1 MAVFVVESYETAKT
15 AFVIRKICY
24 PFVTIKISGIQSSG
38 GNDMKQKKLQA
49 SMIKPYEVS
58 LQEAEKSAATI
69 EKYLH
74 HVQQFVAAYAGRKVD
89 KALVLEY
96 KGELGGY
103 YAPSSANAALAAI
116 NGFLRFWGRDDCCVK
131 PFKVQ
136 KKLYCPE
143 EKELTRAEYIRLVR
157 AAKEKS
163 SERLALVLESICAT
177 GIRVS
182 ELQYI
187 TAEAVRSGEAAVT
200 CKGKTRTVF
209 LPAALQKKLRRY
221 IQRKGIQG
229 GPVFITRTGK
239 PMDRSNI
246 WREMKALCERADV
259 PSSKVFPH
267 SLRHLFARTFY
278 SIDKDIAKLADILG
292 HSNINTTRIYIIST
306 GAEHRRKMETMRLVI

>member
-1 MAVFVVESYETAKT
+1 MKRQKLQETMISPYETAL
-15 AFVIRKICY
+15 RE
-24 PFVTIKISGIQSSG
+24 G
-38 GNDMKQKKLQA
+38 
-49 SMIKPYEVS
+49 
-58 LQEAEKSAATI
+58 EKSAATM

-74 HVQQFVAAYAGRKVD
+74 HVRQFVAHDAGRRID

-96 KGELGGY
+96 KTRLGKL
-103 YAPSSANAALAAI
+103 YAPSSANAALAAV
-116 NGFLRFWGRDDCCVK
+116 NGFLRFWGFESCCVK

-136 KKLYCPE
+136 KQVYCSE
-143 EKELTRAEYIRLVR
+143 EKELTREEYVRLIK

-163 SERLALVLESICAT
+163 SERLALLLETICAT

-182 ELQYI
+182 ELPYI
-187 TAEAVRSGEAAVT
+187 TVEAVARGEAVVH

-221 IQRKGIQG
+221 MQSQKIQS

-239 PMDRSNI
+239 PMNRSNI
-246 WREMKALCERADV
+246 WREMKALCERANV
-259 PSSKVFPH
+259 APSKVFPH

-278 SIDKDIAKLADILG
+278 SIDHDVAKLADLLG
-292 HSNINTTRIYIIST
+292 HSNINTTRIYIITT

>member
-1 MAVFVVESYETAKT
+1 MKRQKLQESMIPPYETA
-15 AFVIRKICY
+15 
-24 PFVTIKISGIQSSG
+24 
-38 GNDMKQKKLQA
+38 
-49 SMIKPYEVS
+49 
-58 LQEAEKSAATI
+58 LQEAEKSAATM

-74 HVQQFVAAYAGRKVD
+74 HVRQFVAHDAGRRID

-96 KGELGGY
+96 KTRLGKL
-103 YAPSSANAALAAI
+103 YAPSSANAALAAV
-116 NGFLRFWGRDDCCVK
+116 NGFLRFWGFESCCVK

-136 KKLYCPE
+136 KQVYCSE
-143 EKELTRAEYIRLVR
+143 EKELTREEYVRLIK

-163 SERLALVLESICAT
+163 SERLALLLETICAT

-182 ELQYI
+182 ELPYI
-187 TAEAVRSGEAAVT
+187 TVEAAVRGEAVVH

-221 IQRKGIQG
+221 MQSQKIQS

-239 PMDRSNI
+239 PMNRSNI
-246 WREMKALCERADV
+246 WREMKALCERANV
-259 PSSKVFPH
+259 APSKVFPH

-278 SIDKDIAKLADILG
+278 SIDHDVAKLADLLG
-292 HSNINTTRIYIIST
+292 HSNINTTRIYIITT

>member
-1 MAVFVVESYETAKT
+1 MKRQKLQETMIPPYETAL
-15 AFVIRKICY
+15 R
-24 PFVTIKISGIQSSG
+24 
-38 GNDMKQKKLQA
+38 
-49 SMIKPYEVS
+49 
-58 LQEAEKSAATI
+58 EAEKSAATM

-74 HVQQFVAAYAGRKVD
+74 HVRQFVAHDAGRRID

-96 KGELGGY
+96 KTRLGKL
-103 YAPSSANAALAAI
+103 YAPSSANAALAAV
-116 NGFLRFWGRDDCCVK
+116 NGFLRFWGFESCCVK

-136 KKLYCPE
+136 KQVYCSE
-143 EKELTRAEYIRLVR
+143 EKELTREEYVRLVR

-163 SERLALVLESICAT
+163 SERLALLLETICAT

-182 ELQYI
+182 ELPYI
-187 TAEAVRSGEAAVT
+187 TVEAAVRGEAVVH

-221 IQRKGIQG
+221 MQRQKIQS

-239 PMDRSNI
+239 PMNRSNI
-246 WREMKALCERADV
+246 WREMKALCERAQV
-259 PSSKVFPH
+259 APSKVFPH

-278 SIDKDIAKLADILG
+278 SIDHDVAKLADLLG
-292 HSNINTTRIYIIST
+292 HSNINTTRIYIITT

>member
-1 MAVFVVESYETAKT
+1 MKRQKLQETMIPPYETAL
-15 AFVIRKICY
+15 R
-24 PFVTIKISGIQSSG
+24 
-38 GNDMKQKKLQA
+38 
-49 SMIKPYEVS
+49 
-58 LQEAEKSAATI
+58 EAEKSAATM

-74 HVQQFVAAYAGRKVD
+74 HVRQFVAHDAGRRID

-96 KGELGGY
+96 KTRLGKL
-103 YAPSSANAALAAI
+103 YAPSSANAALAAV
-116 NGFLRFWGRDDCCVK
+116 NGFLRFWGFESCCVK

-136 KKLYCPE
+136 KQVYCSE
-143 EKELTRAEYIRLVR
+143 EKELTREEYVRLIK

-163 SERLALVLESICAT
+163 SERLALLLETICAT

-182 ELQYI
+182 ELPYI
-187 TAEAVRSGEAAVT
+187 TVEAVARGEAVVH

-221 IQRKGIQG
+221 MQSQKIQS

-239 PMDRSNI
+239 PMNRSNI
-246 WREMKALCERADV
+246 WREMKALCERANV
-259 PSSKVFPH
+259 APSKVFPH

-278 SIDKDIAKLADILG
+278 SIDHDVAELADLLG
-292 HSNINTTRIYIIST
+292 HSNINTTRIYIITT

>member
-1 MAVFVVESYETAKT
+1 MKRQKLQESMIPPYETA
-15 AFVIRKICY
+15 
-24 PFVTIKISGIQSSG
+24 
-38 GNDMKQKKLQA
+38 
-49 SMIKPYEVS
+49 
-58 LQEAEKSAATI
+58 LQEAEKSAATM

-74 HVQQFVAAYAGRKVD
+74 HVRQFVAHDAGRRID

-96 KGELGGY
+96 KTRLGKL
-103 YAPSSANAALAAI
+103 YAPSSANAALAAV
-116 NGFLRFWGRDDCCVK
+116 NGFLRFWGFESCCVR

-143 EKELTRAEYIRLVR
+143 EKELTREEYVRLVR
-157 AAKEKS
+157 AAKEKN
-163 SERLALVLESICAT
+163 SERLALLLETICAT

-182 ELQYI
+182 ELPYI
-187 TAEAVRSGEAAVT
+187 TVEAVARGEAVVH

-221 IQRKGIQG
+221 MQSQKIQS

-239 PMDRSNI
+239 PMNRSNI
-246 WREMKALCERADV
+246 WREMKALCERANV
-259 PSSKVFPH
+259 APSKVFPH

-278 SIDKDIAKLADILG
+278 SIDHDVAKLADLLG
-292 HSNINTTRIYIIST
+292 HSNINTTRIYIITT

>member
-1 MAVFVVESYETAKT
+1 MKRQKLQESMIPPYETAL
-15 AFVIRKICY
+15 R
-24 PFVTIKISGIQSSG
+24 
-38 GNDMKQKKLQA
+38 
-49 SMIKPYEVS
+49 
-58 LQEAEKSAATI
+58 EAEKSAATM

-74 HVQQFVAAYAGRKVD
+74 HVRQFVAHDAGRRID

-96 KGELGGY
+96 KTRLGKL
-103 YAPSSANAALAAI
+103 YAPSSANAALAAV
-116 NGFLRFWGRDDCCVK
+116 NGFLRFWGFESCCVK

-136 KKLYCPE
+136 KQVYCSE
-143 EKELTRAEYIRLVR
+143 EKELTREEYVRLIK

-163 SERLALVLESICAT
+163 SERLALLLETICAT

-182 ELQYI
+182 ELPYI
-187 TAEAVRSGEAAVT
+187 TVEAVARGEAVVH

-221 IQRKGIQG
+221 MQSQKIQS

-239 PMDRSNI
+239 PMNRSNI
-246 WREMKALCERADV
+246 WREMKALCERANV
-259 PSSKVFPH
+259 APSKVFPH

-278 SIDKDIAKLADILG
+278 SIDHDVAKLADLLG
-292 HSNINTTRIYIIST
+292 HSNINTTRIYIITT

>member
-1 MAVFVVESYETAKT
+1 MKRQKLQETMIPPYETAL
-15 AFVIRKICY
+15 R
-24 PFVTIKISGIQSSG
+24 
-38 GNDMKQKKLQA
+38 
-49 SMIKPYEVS
+49 
-58 LQEAEKSAATI
+58 EAEKSAATM

-74 HVQQFVAAYAGRKVD
+74 HVRQFVAHDAGRRID

-96 KGELGGY
+96 KTRLGKL
-103 YAPSSANAALAAI
+103 YAPSSANAALAAV
-116 NGFLRFWGRDDCCVK
+116 NGFLRFWGFESCCVK

-136 KKLYCPE
+136 KQVYCSE
-143 EKELTRAEYIRLVR
+143 EKELTREEYVRLIK

-163 SERLALVLESICAT
+163 SERLALLLETICAT

-182 ELQYI
+182 ELPYI
-187 TAEAVRSGEAAVT
+187 TVEAVARGEAVVH

-221 IQRKGIQG
+221 MQSQKIQS

-239 PMDRSNI
+239 PMNRSNI
-246 WREMKALCERADV
+246 WREMKALCERANV
-259 PSSKVFPH
+259 APSKVFPH

-278 SIDKDIAKLADILG
+278 SIDHDVAKLADLLG
-292 HSNINTTRIYIIST
+292 HSNINTTRIYIITT

>member
-1 MAVFVVESYETAKT
+1 MKRQKLQETMIPPYETAL
-15 AFVIRKICY
+15 R
-24 PFVTIKISGIQSSG
+24 
-38 GNDMKQKKLQA
+38 
-49 SMIKPYEVS
+49 
-58 LQEAEKSAATI
+58 EAEKSAATM

-74 HVQQFVAAYAGRKVD
+74 HVRQFVAHDAGRRID

-96 KGELGGY
+96 KTRLEKL
-103 YAPSSANAALAAI
+103 YAPSSANAALAAV
-116 NGFLRFWGRDDCCVK
+116 NGFLRFWGFESCCVK

-136 KKLYCPE
+136 KQVYCSE
-143 EKELTRAEYIRLVR
+143 EKELTREEYVRLIK

-163 SERLALVLESICAT
+163 SERLALLLETICAT

-182 ELQYI
+182 ELPYI
-187 TAEAVRSGEAAVT
+187 TVEAVARGEAVVH

-221 IQRKGIQG
+221 MQSQKIQS

-239 PMDRSNI
+239 PMNRSNI
-246 WREMKALCERADV
+246 WREMKALCERANV
-259 PSSKVFPH
+259 APSKVFPH

-278 SIDKDIAKLADILG
+278 SIDHDVAKLADLLG
-292 HSNINTTRIYIIST
+292 HSNINTTRIYIITT

>member
-1 MAVFVVESYETAKT
+1 MKRQKLQETMIPPYETAL
-15 AFVIRKICY
+15 R
-24 PFVTIKISGIQSSG
+24 
-38 GNDMKQKKLQA
+38 
-49 SMIKPYEVS
+49 
-58 LQEAEKSAATI
+58 EAEKSAATM

-74 HVQQFVAAYAGRKVD
+74 HVRQFVAHDAGRRID

-96 KGELGGY
+96 KTRLGKL
-103 YAPSSANAALAAI
+103 YAPSSANAALAAV
-116 NGFLRFWGRDDCCVK
+116 NGFLRFWGFESCCVK

-136 KKLYCPE
+136 KQVYCSE
-143 EKELTRAEYIRLVR
+143 EKELTREEYVRLVR

-163 SERLALVLESICAT
+163 SERLALLLETICAT

-182 ELQYI
+182 ELPYI
-187 TAEAVRSGEAAVT
+187 TVEAVARGEAVVH

-221 IQRKGIQG
+221 MQSQKIQS

-239 PMDRSNI
+239 PMNRSNI
-246 WREMKALCERADV
+246 WREMKALCERAKV
-259 PSSKVFPH
+259 APSKVFPH

-278 SIDKDIAKLADILG
+278 SIDHDVAKLADLLG
-292 HSNINTTRIYIIST
+292 HSNINTTRIYIITT